1 MQQQRLHHRG
11 AAGHA
16 KAHALTFLKPG
27 RAVESGG
34 IGGNQG
40 RGEVEGGPT
49 GGFVSTLGGRV
60 HPVSEGGFAPA
71 QAQRGGGDGMDENA
85 VVKECGVSRL
95 GI

>member
-34 IGGNQG
+34 FAGDLGS
-40 RGEVEGGPT
+40 GEVEGGPT
-49 GGFVSTLGGRV
+49 GGFVGPFSGRV
-60 HPVSEGGFAPA
+60 HSVSEGSFAPA

-85 VVKECGVSRL
+85 VVKE
-95 GI
+95 